1 MDSHDQLSMFLQA
14 ELKRQ
19 GLAKWPGGRALAR
32 RRRAA
37 RGLGESVGTP
47 ARLWALSGRRP
58 KRLPFAER
66 CSRVRSASRK
76 NALYDCCWRA
86 PSTAK
91 AGGRVLLARTASE
104 ARPSAGAGR
113 PGLVTSVGHGVARD
127 APRGAAARAPSGDLD
142 AHPYASLRV
151 VGLHEDRSA
160 APNGG
165 RGCIFAWLCKSGR
178 RGRGHDQ
185 RGHPSKGAAGEGPL
199 HSSAARCR
207 ARTRRDP
214 HASIVSQSSR
224 LAVASAT

>member
-1 MDSHDQLSMFLQA
+1 MAGRPRVGSTPPGCSRTRRVGRDS
-14 ELKRQ
+14 R
-19 GLAKWPGGRALAR
+19 PALGAQR
-32 RRRAA
+32 KKTEAAAFRRAVQP
-37 RGLGESVGTP
+37 G
-47 ARLWALSGRRP
+47 
-58 KRLPFAER
+58 
-66 CSRVRSASRK
+66 RSASRK